1 MIEFTTDTEPEFYRE
16 YLFNENGDKI
26 EVTTLDNSREHMKP
40 LSLTEEEFMRKYA
53 EKRSWKERISSW
65 FKSVEL

>member
-1 MIEFTTDTEPEFYRE
+1 MIEFTTDTEPEFWKE
-16 YLFNENGDKI
+16 YIINENGDKI

-40 LSLTEEEFMRKYA
+40 LPLTEEEFMRKYA